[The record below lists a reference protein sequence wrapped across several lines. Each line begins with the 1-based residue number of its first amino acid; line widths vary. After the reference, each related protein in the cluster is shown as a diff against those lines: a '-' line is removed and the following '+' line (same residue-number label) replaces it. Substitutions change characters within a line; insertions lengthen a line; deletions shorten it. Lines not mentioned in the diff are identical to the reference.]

1 MRHDKEN
8 IPLQT
13 VIFVYG
19 MFGNSTEGVTKFVTQ
34 DWDAITPRNKM
45 THRWPRNKMPLPFGF
60 HYAINNFS

>member
-19 MFGNSTEGVTKFVTQ
+19 MFGNSTKGVTKFVTQ
-34 DWDAITPRNKM
+34 DWDAITPINMM

-60 HYAINNFS
+60 HYDRYDYS

>member
-13 VIFVYG
+13 FILVYG
-19 MFGNSTEGVTKFVTQ
+19 MIENSTEGVTKFVTQ

-60 HYAINNFS
+60 HYARYDYS